1 MRELDKRLLW
11 WASTFK
17 DLQAMPPEV
26 QRSMGFALWVAQRG
40 KKAEYADPLSGK
52 LRDVMEIRDD
62 DDTGKSTYR
71 VMYTTTIGDVV
82 YVLDAFQKK
91 SKSGIKTPQLD
102 LDRIE
107 KRLKAAKE
115 HYHATQKK

>member
-1 MRELDKRLLW
+1 
-11 WASTFK
+11 
-17 DLQAMPPEV
+17 MPPEV
-26 QRSMGFALWVAQRG
+26 QRSMGFALRAAQQG
-40 KKAEYADPLSGK
+40 GTAEYAFPMKGH
-52 LRDVMEIRDD
+52 LRDVVEIRDD
-62 DDTGKSTYR
+62 DETGKNTYR

-91 SKSGIKTPQLD
+91 SKSGIATPQAD

-115 HYHATQKK
+115 HHAKQKQ